1 MLKVAKF
8 LFMVIHRRNKTKWL
22 NLAIKLLIVAK
33 ATLIVIDKCHLS
45 KWALVFYSSDTH
57 YWTLSR
63 SYPALFVI
71 PFKMHWSSKVTS
83 WWILPIPVVYPNPH
97 QAWLPNHPIILLRSV
112 LRRRT
117 KSICYLSISQRSY
130 IQTSPFSLHVRG
142 RSYPHVE
149 WSHRKSLPDDS
160 PLIIEA
166 LFLIFKKISFSFCP
180 LSFGRHDNVILKF
193 WLLTLCYMRL
203 NLLK

>member
-33 ATLIVIDKCHLS
+33 ATLIVTDKCHRS

-117 KSICYLSISQRSY
+117 KSIYYLSISQRSY

-142 RSYPHVE
+142 LSYPHVE
-149 WSHRKSLPDDS
+149 WSHRKSLPYDS
-160 PLIIEA
+160 PLIIG
-166 LFLIFKKISFSFCP
+166 FIPNFQKDLIFI
-180 LSFGRHDNVILKF
+180 LSFVF
-193 WLLTLCYMRL
+193 WPSWQCNTKIFDCQVCATWDWID
-203 NLLK
+203 